1 MSNDPSKDPSESGPN
16 GRQRPGMVAD
26 VTAAVVALPAAIL
39 TPFIVVW
46 RALHRLWSDKS
57 SRGVIVAAAWLLV
70 AGTVIFMIIEDLS
83 FVDGFYFSFVT
94 LATIGYGDIAPA
106 TDMGKMV
113 TVIYGIAGL
122 GIMAA
127 LISSIATQRLS
138 AYRAAADT
146 RAAGGDE
153 TSDATGTTMN
163 DPRH

>member
-127 LISSIATQRLS
+127 LISSIAALRLS
-138 AYRAAADT
+138 PKWQHGRREDGSDREADQ
-146 RAAGGDE
+146 
-153 TSDATGTTMN
+153 SV
-163 DPRH
+163 